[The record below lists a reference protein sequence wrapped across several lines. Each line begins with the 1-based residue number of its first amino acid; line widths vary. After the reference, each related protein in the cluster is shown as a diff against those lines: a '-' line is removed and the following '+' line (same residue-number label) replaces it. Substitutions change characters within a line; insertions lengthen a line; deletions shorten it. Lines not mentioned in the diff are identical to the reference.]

1 LRGQTSY
8 NKTSDLAIGQG
19 LLMRLSKLA
28 TEIAESPTLAL
39 NEEARLLRERGEA
52 VIHLGIGEPKNKT
65 PINAILAS
73 AAKLTS
79 GEVKYTPADG
89 VPSLKKAI
97 IRYTEENYDRLVA
110 PENVL
115 VTNGAKQSLF
125 NIFFSILNP
134 QDEVI
139 ILAPYWVSYPEI
151 VKMCYGKPVIV
162 TPEDGTF
169 IPSFREI
176 ERAVTGYTRSII
188 VNSPN
193 NPSGAIYPPELIQ
206 KLVEYSE
213 QKGIFLVCDDIYHK
227 LVFDRR
233 EVVPAYH
240 FTKNDT
246 EDSHLIVVN
255 GVAKIYGMTGF
266 RIGWVI
272 GPKPLVRVMTNI
284 TAQTTS
290 GVSPISQA
298 AAEGA
303 LNGMQSVVEAIRL
316 HIENNRNILLQEM
329 KSLTGARLIPPEGTF
344 YALPDLRAFN
354 NDSVALS
361 YLLLKKALV
370 VTVPGKEFGME
381 GHIRLSFSGTVK
393 DVTEG
398 ISRIKWALD
407 PSSPNEIYIGDRKM
421 IRDWL

>member
-1 LRGQTSY
+1 M
-8 NKTSDLAIGQG
+8 K
-19 LLMRLSKLA
+19 LSKLA
-28 TEIAESPTLAL
+28 SEIAESPTLAL
-39 NEEARLLRERGEA
+39 NEEARQLRERGEP

-65 PINAILAS
+65 PINAILSS
-73 AAKLTS
+73 AAKLSS

-89 VPSLKKAI
+89 TLALKKAI

-125 NIFFSILNP
+125 NILYSILNP

-151 VKMCYGKPVIV
+151 VKMCNARAVIV

-169 IPSFREI
+169 TPRFEDI
-176 ERAVTGYTRSII
+176 ERAITSYTRAII

-193 NPSGAIYPPELIQ
+193 NPSGAIYPPELIE
-206 KLVEYSE
+206 KLVQFCES
-213 QKGIFLVCDDIYHK
+213 KGIFMICDDIYHK
-227 LVFDRR
+227 LTFDHK
-233 EVVPAYH
+233 EAVPAYRY
-240 FTKNDT
+240 TKKDI
-246 EDSHLIVVN
+246 EDLYVIVVN
-255 GVAKIYGMTGF
+255 GVAKLYGMTGF
-266 RIGWVI
+266 RVGWVI
-272 GPKPLVRVMTNI
+272 APRALVRVMTNV
-284 TAQTTS
+284 TVQVTS
-290 GVSPISQA
+290 GVSPVSQA

-303 LNGMQSVVEAIRL
+303 LNGMQSVVEALRL
-316 HIENNRNILLQEM
+316 QIENNRNVLLQEM
-329 KSLTGARLIPPEGTF
+329 KSFNGARLIPPDGTF

-354 NDSVALS
+354 SNSVEIS
-361 YLLLKKALV
+361 KFLLKKALV

-398 ISRIKWALD
+398 LARIRWALD
-407 PSSPNEIYIGDRKM
+407 PTSPNEIYIGDRKL

>member
-1 LRGQTSY
+1 
-8 NKTSDLAIGQG
+8 
-19 LLMRLSKLA
+19 MRISKLA
-28 TEIAESPTLAL
+28 SEISESPTLAL
-39 NEEARLLRERGEA
+39 NEEARLLRERGEP

-65 PINAILAS
+65 PINAILSS

-79 GEVKYTPADG
+79 GEVKYTPTDG

-110 PENVL
+110 PENVI

-125 NIFFSILNP
+125 NIFFSVLNP

-169 IPSFREI
+169 IPVFSEI
-176 ERAVTGYTRSII
+176 ERAVTGYTRAII
-188 VNSPN
+188 INSPN
-193 NPSGAIYPPELIQ
+193 NPSGAIYPPELVQ
-206 KLVEYSE
+206 KLVEFCE
-213 QKGIFLVCDDIYHK
+213 QKGIFLVCDDIYQK

-233 EVVPAYH
+233 EVIPAFR
-240 FTKNDT
+240 FTKNDI
-246 EDSHLIVVN
+246 EDSHLLIVN

-290 GVSPISQA
+290 GVSPVSQA

-316 HIENNRNILLQEM
+316 HIENNRNVLLQEM

-361 YLLLKKALV
+361 NLLLKKALV

-381 GHIRLSFSGTVK
+381 GHIRLSISGSVK
-393 DVTEG
+393 DITEG

-421 IRDWL
+421 IRDWI